1 MSPLRPA
8 VFALLLMPF
17 LVAPA
22 LAHAALDHATPGAG
36 STVHKSPP
44 QLKLWFT
51 EEIEPAFSSVAVFDA
66 SGHEVDKRDAAASA
80 DDKKML
86 VVSVPPL
93 LPGRYK
99 VVWRVVAADTHKTE
113 GSYAFVV
120 AP

>member
-1 MSPLRPA
+1 MSPLRPTF
-8 VFALLLMPF
+8 FALLLMPF

-22 LAHAALDHATPGAG
+22 LAHAALDHATPAAG

-51 EEIEPAFSSVAVFDA
+51 EEIEPSFSSAAVFDTR
-66 SGHEVDKRDAAASA
+66 GQEVNKRDSAVSA

-93 LPGRYK
+93 SPGSYK